1 MSTFNGLKTAIL
13 LGALTGALLIFGR
26 ILGGQSGMIIAFV
39 LAAGMNFF
47 AYWFSDTVVLKMHG
61 AKAVERAQAPQ
72 LYEIMEG
79 LTARA
84 GLPMPRLYIVE
95 ADAPNAFATGRNP
108 KHAAVA
114 CTTGL
119 LRLLNHNELQG
130 VLAHELAHV
139 KNRDILISSVAAT
152 LAGAIAML
160 ASMAKWGAIFGGF
173 GGSRDDDRNGGGGI
187 IGLLAMAIVAPMAAM
202 LIQMAVSRSRE
213 YQADASGAE
222 MAGNPYGLAAALQKL
237 EEHGK
242 RLPPMG
248 VSPAMNHL
256 YISNPLS
263 GRAFMSL
270 FSTHPPMKERV
281 RRLQGN

>member
-1 MSTFNGLKTAIL
+1 MNGLKTAIL

-26 ILGGQSGMIIAFV
+26 MLGGQGGMMIALV
-39 LAAGMNFF
+39 MAAGMNFF
-47 AYWFSDTVVLKMHG
+47 AYWFSDKMVLAMHR

-72 LYEIMEG
+72 LFEIMEG

-119 LRLLNHNELQG
+119 LRLMNYNELQG
-130 VLAHELAHV
+130 VLGHELSHV

-152 LAGAIAML
+152 MAGAITML

-173 GGSRDDDRNGGGGI
+173 GGSRDGDRDSGGGI
-187 IGLLAMAIVAPMAAM
+187 IGLLAMAIVAPLAAG

-213 YQADASGAE
+213 YQADASGAA

-237 EEHGK
+237 EEYGK
-242 RLPPMG
+242 RVPPMN

-256 YISNPLS
+256 YIANPLS
-263 GRAFMSL
+263 GQAFMSL

-281 RRLQGN
+281 RRLLGN